1 MLSIHA
7 CDQAKSSATATGRAS
22 LGCMQ
27 EARDSDAVVAAMA
40 SDMSDQ
46 TVRMQPIFRPQIGR
60 PTPSAALKKEGK
72 F

>member
-1 MLSIHA
+1 
-7 CDQAKSSATATGRAS
+7 
-22 LGCMQ
+22 MQ

-60 PTPSAALKKEGK
+60 PTPSAALKKDGK